1 MWDVKVLNIMNP
13 IVCIITLFERSKL
26 DVTKI
31 RFYRSTEELFLGEL
45 VFLYSQKRNVSS
57 INFTT

>member
-26 DVTKI
+26 DVDKI